1 MSGVDHWD
9 YDDNNY
15 EVNDDDE
22 NYMNSK
28 GAFDDDD
35 SVLTGYLRNEYII
48 IGYVYIP
55 STVNILGIIIIM
67 KM

>member
-9 YDDNNY
+9 YNDNDY

-22 NYMNSK
+22 NYMNSW

-35 SVLTGYLRNEYII
+35 SVLKGYLRNEY
-48 IGYVYIP
+48 
-55 STVNILGIIIIM
+55 L
-67 KM
+67 